1 MPRAWESHS
10 PASCAAFAIRSGVR
24 RPVLLLLL
32 CAAVL
37 LCAWPAITGDPL
49 LDDLRLVPLRRPF
62 PRADVFAQPPRWQP
76 AVELS
81 FRAVAALSPHRFI
94 VAAQLHHLASLA
106 LLLLTLWLLLRLA
119 LARHPGERVHPWHAL
134 VLGAFA
140 LHPSLVESYGHLA
153 ARGEALSAACLAGI
167 ALSLQRRRVAPA
179 LALGLLGLGASAGFG
194 PAAVALA
201 VAAALEEPSP
211 RARRT
216 ALALALGA
224 GLTALLTS
232 GPRPSLDD
240 LFRWSL
246 RVPRAVAIA
255 TRALVVPTETALRLP
270 HWELSLPMT
279 SAERLTAAL
288 PLLASVFL
296 WRRGARGAAVLVL
309 GATLSVLPLV
319 RLADSLAY
327 GFDRYLAG
335 AAVLLAVALLRE
347 PAPGWIAPLSA
358 GTRRLVAGCGVALL
372 LLLGFMARQTATGF
386 TSDAHQLDAMTQMR
400 PRDPSGHL
408 RNAWFAAR
416 TGDVVTSRR
425 SLRNVRRRG
434 SLTPTMDRVA
444 RSIAAAVGPR

>member
-1 MPRAWESHS
+1 M
-10 PASCAAFAIRSGVR
+10 
-24 RPVLLLLL
+24 
-32 CAAVL
+32 
-37 LCAWPAITGDPL
+37 
-49 LDDLRLVPLRRPF
+49 
-62 PRADVFAQPPRWQP
+62 
-76 AVELS
+76 
-81 FRAVAALSPHRFI
+81 
-94 VAAQLHHLASLA
+94 
-106 LLLLTLWLLLRLA
+106 
-119 LARHPGERVHPWHAL
+119 
-134 VLGAFA
+134 
-140 LHPSLVESYGHLA
+140 
-153 ARGEALSAACLAGI
+153 
-167 ALSLQRRRVAPA
+167 
-179 LALGLLGLGASAGFG
+179 
-194 PAAVALA
+194 
-201 VAAALEEPSP
+201 AAALEQPSP

-224 GLTALLTS
+224 GLTALLTA

-309 GATLSVLPLV
+309 GATLSVLPMV

-347 PAPGWIAPLSA
+347 PEPGWIAPLSA
-358 GTRRLVAGCGVALL
+358 GTRRLVRGCGVALL
-372 LLLGFMARQTATGF
+372 LQLGIMARQTATGF
-386 TSDAHQLDAMTQMR
+386 TSDAHQLDTMTLMR
-400 PRDPSGHL
+400 PRDPSGPL

-416 TGDVVTSRR
+416 TGDVASAWR
-425 SLRNVRRRG
+425 SLRSARRRG
-434 SLTPTMDRVA
+434 QLTPTMDLVA